1 MKWIKLKLIRPC
13 YIYESSTH
21 VSFGS
26 SESITDELSIDQ
38 PTVIKNFHI
47 FRSFLSCWI
56 LSVQTLDFSVFIC
69 YFPKTNIREPKV
81 M

>member
-1 MKWIKLKLIRPC
+1 MKVAPMCPLVRQSLSLIAVV
-13 YIYESSTH
+13 YSK
-21 VSFGS
+21 
-26 SESITDELSIDQ
+26 SIDQ